1 MENQVPKI
9 TTVDIEQ
16 VTADLAKTFSPEQL
30 RERWERGVVFTG
42 EAVPLTDEQV
52 QKLAAHV
59 GRVRQEPKTVYIPM
73 RQHKPEAMQ
82 YDEAR
87 RKFWAIL
94 QFRAAAIETLTGQP
108 FEWRFTSEEAAILQ
122 CLVRYFTN
130 DPEPFFLPNAKKP
143 VALHK
148 GLFIYGEPG
157 TGKTEIMLALQK
169 FCDAHGME
177 KAFKFTSMSAVHIQ
191 TKTDKEFDPVSE
203 NVQHDR
209 CFDEFCRHAG
219 AVIRFGDALDINEAI
234 VELRYE
240 RWKRYGQLSHFI
252 ANATP
257 NDVETLFS
265 PMVFDRIREMCTSVP
280 FPGKS
285 KRK

>member
-9 TTVDIEQ
+9 TTVNIEQ
-16 VTADLAKTFSPEQL
+16 VTADLTKTFSPDQL

-42 EAVPLTDEQV
+42 EAVPLTDEQA

-59 GRVRQEPKTVYIPM
+59 WRVRQEPKTVYIPM
-73 RQHKPEAMQ
+73 RQHKPEPMQ

-87 RKFWAIL
+87 RKFWSIL
-94 QFRAAAIETLTGQP
+94 QFRAAAIETLSEQP
-108 FEWRFTSEEAAILQ
+108 FEWRFDKVEAEILQ
-122 CLVRYFTN
+122 NLVRYFIN
-130 DPEPFFLPNAKKP
+130 DPESSYP
-143 VALHK
+143 LHK
-148 GLFIYGEPG
+148 GLFVYGEPG
-157 TGKTEIMLALQK
+157 TGKTEIVLALQK
-169 FCDAHGME
+169 FCDTHGME

-191 TKTDKEFDPVSE
+191 TKTDKDFDPVAE
-203 NVQHDR
+203 NIQYDR
-209 CFDEFCRHAG
+209 AFDEFGRHAG
-219 AVIRFGDALDINEAI
+219 AVIRFGDALDINEAL

-257 NDVETLFS
+257 NDVQTLFS
-265 PMVFDRIREMCTSVP
+265 PMVFDRIREMCTSVL

-285 KRK
+285 KRQ